1 LARHRA
7 LSRLGPTPG
16 LIRPSRAL
24 GVALVAA
31 LLVGACSSA
40 VSTPAPKPS
49 IVVTYTVLGAVVKDL
64 VGDAADVTVLMPN
77 GADPHEWEPSA
88 RDIEKVTH
96 ADLLVENGLDL
107 EGGMQNA
114 FDQAEK
120 AGVKRFIAADH
131 ITIRKVGAGEG
142 ADPADPDQAPGA
154 PDPHLWMDPLTMKDM
169 VAALAVQV
177 KTDLGIDLAARATD
191 VENGLTTLDGEIAT
205 ILQVVPEGRRSLV
218 TGHES
223 LGYLADRYGFTL
235 VGAIIPGLSTQAEP
249 TAAELAALAGKIRAQ
264 GVKAIF
270 TELGTSP
277 AVADAIGRETGA
289 KVVELTTHGLP
300 DDGLYAT
307 FMKNIATLVADNL
320 R

>member
-1 LARHRA
+1 MSRYGPLLR
-7 LSRLGPTPG
+7 LSPRPG
-16 LIRPSRAL
+16 LGRPAL
-24 GVALVAA
+24 AAALASALV
-31 LLVGACSSA
+31 VGACSSA
-40 VSTPAPKPS
+40 ASTPAPKPS
-49 IVVTYTVLGAVVKDL
+49 IVVTYSVLGAVVKDL
-64 VGDAADVTVLMPN
+64 VGEAADVTVLMPN

-88 RDIEKVTH
+88 RDIETVTK
-96 ADLLVENGLDL
+96 ADLLVENGLGL

-120 AGVKRFIAADH
+120 AGVKRFIASDH
-131 ITIRKVGAGEG
+131 ITIRKVNEGEG

-169 VAALAVQV
+169 VAALSAQV
-177 KTDLGIDLAARATD
+177 KTDLGIDVTARATD
-191 VENGLTTLDGEIAT
+191 VESGLTTLDGEVAT
-205 ILQVVPEGRRSLV
+205 ILEIVPQDRRSLV

-223 LGYLADRYGFTL
+223 LGYFANRYGFRL
-235 VGAIIPGLSTQAEP
+235 VGAIIPSLTTQAEP
-249 TAAELAALAGKIRAQ
+249 SAAELAALAEKIRAEK
-264 GVKAIF
+264 VKAIF

-300 DDGLYAT
+300 PDGLYAT

-320 R
+320 K